1 MIFFHLYSICLGG
14 FLTGSTSLKISEFW
28 LFSSHGVLYT
38 NGTYSEFYSL
48 MEWARCYEF
57 YYKCRQLRFFQQ
69 FKLKKYFH
77 HWLARKKWRKF
88 KKMRE
93 NFRVAFLQSEIE
105 LSQPIFAVSGRFSL
119 ARWTTRWLAKA
130 IHPWASSWKPYSALI
145 FELNNMELLPNIS
158 TSHWSFSYG

>member
-1 MIFFHLYSICLGG
+1 MK
-14 FLTGSTSLKISEFW
+14 TISEFW

-57 YYKCRQLRFFQQ
+57 FYKCRQLQFFQQ

-105 LSQPIFAVSGRFSL
+105 LSQPIFAVSGRFAL
-119 ARWTTRWLAKA
+119 IGRWADRPRLNQSS
-130 IHPWASSWKPYSALI
+130 SSWKPIKALI

-158 TSHWSFSYG
+158 TSHWSFS